1 MRAVVLEDAVTVRS
15 DYPEPRTEAGEVSVQ
30 VLCAGICET
39 DLQLI
44 RGYMGFRGVLGH
56 EFVGIAESGPFAGRR
71 VVGEINCA
79 CRTMRPLSRGL
90 PTHCSS
96 RTVLGILNHDG
107 AFADTITVPQ
117 DNLHVVPENMPT
129 DIAVFTEPVA
139 AAFQIPAQIQVQ
151 RTIASS
157 CSGTVGSAICAHR
170 SLPASRTTCS
180 SSASTRASSRCCTRS
195 ASPRCCANQVE
206 ARRDADIVV
215 DCTGS
220 DTGLPTALKLVRP
233 RGTIVLKTTVA
244 GEQTLAWAPFVIDE
258 ITLVGSRCGPF
269 DQALKALAEGRVSVA
284 PLISDRFDLSEGANA
299 LEHART
305 KPVLKVLLDV
315 RARVIMNVR
324 SYRVGALDR
333 GLLPRLQDR
342 SHPHG
347 HGRRRRRAAHS
358 CRMRLLPQRA
368 QLPRRPE
375 NRCERRRRECR
386 RTRRYA
392 ARWRRTR
399 DHGPRLATLL
409 PAHAHP
415 HSPQATRSLR

>member
-1 MRAVVLEDAVTVRS
+1 MKVLR
-15 DYPEPRTEAGEVSVQ
+15 DYPDPRAKPGEVRVR

-79 CRTMRPLSRGL
+79 CRHCDLCRRGL
-90 PTHCSS
+90 PTHCSN
-96 RTVLGILNHDG
+96 RTVLGIFNHDG

-117 DNLHVVPENMPT
+117 ENLHVVPDDIPT

-151 RTIASS
+151 PTDRVVVLGDGRLGNLCAQVLAGLSNHVLVVGKHANKLALVHALGIA
-157 CSGTVGSAICAHR
+157 TAMR
-170 SLPASRTTCS
+170 DEL
-180 SSASTRASSRCCTRS
+180 
-195 ASPRCCANQVE
+195 E
-206 ARRDADIVV
+206 AGRDADIVV

-220 DTGLPTALKLVRP
+220 ETGLPTALRLVRP

-258 ITLVGSRCGPF
+258 VTLVGSRCGPF
-269 DQALKALAEGRVSVA
+269 DQALKALADGRVNVA
-284 PLISDRFDLSEGANA
+284 PLISDRFDLSDGANA

-315 RARVIMNVR
+315 ARA
-324 SYRVGALDR
+324 
-333 GLLPRLQDR
+333 
-342 SHPHG
+342 
-347 HGRRRRRAAHS
+347 
-358 CRMRLLPQRA
+358 
-368 QLPRRPE
+368 
-375 NRCERRRRECR
+375 
-386 RTRRYA
+386 
-392 ARWRRTR
+392 
-399 DHGPRLATLL
+399 
-409 PAHAHP
+409 
-415 HSPQATRSLR
+415 